1 VAFIPS
7 IWDNNLLLF
16 KGGLVLKIACST
28 ESESFGG
35 VVSDP

>member
-16 KGGLVLKIACST
+16 KGGLVLKIASLT
-28 ESESFGG
+28 ENESFGG
-35 VVSDP
+35 VGSDP